1 MDKPF
6 VEGISEHDIPL
17 YDEVGGVEIS
27 IGISLALEI
36 ISVLRAGRF
45 EDISQ
50 VIFQPF
56 HGFRIPLYLIS
67 AIDDVALLFSL
78 IFGKIL
84 LADYVH
90 IAVDKEQP
98 GIFCLLSQE
107 IPDCSPA
114 HVLFSFDISAMGEGI
129 DDAVLLYGS
138 LIGRTVI
145 GNQDFVFERG
155 E

>member
-6 VEGISEHDIPL
+6 VEGISEHDIAL
-17 YDEVGGVEIS
+17 HDEVGGVEIS
-27 IGISLALEI
+27 IGISLALEM

-50 VIFQPF
+50 VIFLPF
-56 HGFRIPLYLIS
+56 HGFRIPLYLIT
-67 AIDDVALLFSL
+67 AIDDVAFLSSL

-84 LADYVH
+84 LADPVH
-90 IAVDKEQP
+90 IAADKEQP

-107 IPDCSPA
+107 IPDSSPA
-114 HVLFSFDISAMGEGI
+114 YVLFSFNIAAMGEGV
-129 DDAVLLYGS
+129 DDSVLLYGS
-138 LIGRTVI
+138 LIGRTII

-155 E
+155 G